1 MSSSVQKP
9 KHEKGTFHQQN
20 VRKQTHPDEEF
31 ENEDEPSSKYL
42 DKEGRKCYTVLLV
55 NVLKSGLIN
64 GDHT

>member
-31 ENEDEPSSKYL
+31 ENEDEPDSKYF
-42 DKEGRKCYTVLLV
+42 DKEGV
-55 NVLKSGLIN
+55 GLEKRQGSVGN
-64 GDHT
+64 PFFFFVPTQ